1 MRKSLDWGAMAA
13 CLFLVIIVIALTIG
27 TVNMAMVEEMPRGN
41 ITSGIVGCAIV
52 ASMTLFAVVFTYQ
65 QFIKKERARK
75 MRKTVNEFKGIG

>member
-13 CLFLVIIVIALTIG
+13 CLFLVIITVSLTIG
-27 TVNMAMVEEMPRGN
+27 TVNMAMVAEMHRVN
-41 ITSGIVGCAIV
+41 IISGIVGCAIV

-75 MRKTVNEFKGIG
+75 MRKIVNEFKGME